1 MLLDPCTIPVKHMRV
16 FFILTICLGFIKWVM
31 DVHQKMS
38 EAITFSLYTQNPL
51 QYPLYSQGANIQQYK
66 VTAVKNIR
74 SGDHEFS
81 FEIAL

>member
-1 MLLDPCTIPVKHMRV
+1 MHNTCQAYASIFHS
-16 FFILTICLGFIKWVM
+16 ICLGFIKWVM

-38 EAITFSLYTQNPL
+38 EEITFSLYTQSPL
-51 QYPLYSQGANIQQYK
+51 QYPLYSQGANIQQYT
-66 VTAVKNIR
+66 VTAVKNTR